1 MFMAF
6 VSSPNVRPMFKDWLP
21 IGDWKNSS
29 GFKVEESWRLEYQ
42 AFRAFNMTGMTLAR
56 DLVGTHVLLEDLD
69 RYRNPTND
77 MDTDRCIDSY
87 VAAMMSDLSIVAE
100 CRRQLALFHPWARHY
115 HQITPPKGISAD
127 LTIRTPE
134 AMRNAAMHTFRDQQL
149 EVCSSS
155 SFSNLFPGA
164 LPDDVAE
171 DILPASEKLYYP
183 VHKPRDRSVV
193 KAMQQAEYNL
203 DDF

>member
-100 CRRQLALFHPWARHY
+100 CRRQLALFHP
-115 HQITPPKGISAD
+115 
-127 LTIRTPE
+127 TPE